1 MFIPDMCLAL
11 NNMTI
16 DKDGLGEVTI
26 IRALERN
33 FYTTK
38 SFMTQEQV
46 NGINLEIYDV
56 DIPTARAM
64 ETASMFGWDVYLANL
79 KIEQELFNKKQ
90 EEK

>member
-1 MFIPDMCLAL
+1 MFTPDMCLAL

-16 DKDGLGEVTI
+16 DKEGFGEVI
-26 IRALERN
+26 HIRALETG
-33 FYTTK
+33 YYKTS

-46 NGINLEIYDV
+46 DEMNWEVYDV
-56 DIPTARAM
+56 DIPTSRAM
-64 ETASMFGWDVYLANL
+64 ATASMFGWDVYLANL